1 MKSAF
6 RPLPAFLALSLATT
20 TPALAA
26 TDFRPADAKP
36 VVTTDIQLVQQAA
49 LVVPRDRITA
59 TLRVIL
65 RGPDARQI
73 QVEINRR
80 MVGALAKVKD
90 APAVIAETG
99 SYAVNHP
106 YTPQGESSIWQGEQ
120 TITLTSG
127 DIDAVLNLA
136 GTLQNEGLVMGEM
149 RFFVSPDS
157 LKAVQDELTATALK
171 AMQDRATNIAGD
183 LSLKVSRYKTVT
195 IGNAQ
200 EQIGETPTT
209 TKGAAEGQS
218 RKAPPPAAIAG
229 EALVTLTVNS
239 TVMMSP

>member
-1 MKSAF
+1 MNSAF
-6 RPLPAFLALSLATT
+6 RPLAAFLALSLATAA
-20 TPALAA
+20 PALAA

-36 VVTTDIQLVQQAA
+36 ITTTDIQLVQQAA

-80 MVGALAKVKD
+80 MVAALARVKD

-99 SYAVNHP
+99 SYSVNHP
-106 YTPQGESSIWQGEQ
+106 YTPQGESSTWQGEQ

-127 DIDAVLNLA
+127 EIDAVRGIWQA
-136 GTLQNEGLVMGEM
+136 TLQNDGLVMGEM
-149 RFFVSPDS
+149 RFFVSPES

-195 IGNAQ
+195 SRQCPGADRRNSDHPI
-200 EQIGETPTT
+200 
-209 TKGAAEGQS
+209 KGAAEGQEPQS
-218 RKAPPPAAIAG
+218 TAAGRYRRRGTGDPDRQLHRA
-229 EALVTLTVNS
+229 
-239 TVMMSP
+239 

>member
-1 MKSAF
+1 MNRNIKTTATLALLLATAA
-6 RPLPAFLALSLATT
+6 PLPAFAADSKPATT
-20 TPALAA
+20 T
-26 TDFRPADAKP
+26 
-36 VVTTDIQLVQQAA
+36 TDIVLVQQAA

-59 TLRVIL
+59 TLKVIM

-80 MVGALAKVKD
+80 MVVALTKVK
-90 APAVIAETG
+90 AAHLVVAETG
-99 SYAVNHP
+99 SYSVDHP
-106 YTPQGESSIWQGEQ
+106 YTPQGQSGNWQGEQ

-136 GTLQNEGLVMGEM
+136 GTLQNDGLVMGEM

-171 AMQDRATNIAGD
+171 AMQDRAANIAGD
-183 LSLKVSRYKTVT
+183 LHLKVDRYKTITV
-195 IGNAQ
+195 GNAQ
-200 EQIGETPTT
+200 EQIGETPIV
-209 TKGAAEGQS
+209 TKSTVDGQS

-239 TVMMSP
+239 TALMSP